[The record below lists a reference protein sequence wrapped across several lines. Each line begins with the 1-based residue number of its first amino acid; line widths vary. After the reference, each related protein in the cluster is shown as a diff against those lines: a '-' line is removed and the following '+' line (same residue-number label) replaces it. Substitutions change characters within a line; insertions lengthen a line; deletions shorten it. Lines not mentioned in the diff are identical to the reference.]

1 MEDERL
7 LVGDMLLDDLVIS
20 RMNADDVLDDRV
32 ATYERRNGIEEL
44 TALAVNA
51 ILEVELV
58 AGAESHVTLAVE
70 GLVDGQVQRLDYA

>member
-7 LVGDMLLDDLVIS
+7 LVGNMLLDDLVIG

-44 TALAVNA
+44 AALAVNA
-51 ILEVELV
+51 VLEVELV